1 LTSLRMGLMKMEL
14 ELVCENCGRKR
25 FMRRS
30 TSISF
35 RDSYRSTTYECISCH
50 EWIEVI
56 YNFNLRLI
64 LKGVK
69 N

>member
-1 LTSLRMGLMKMEL
+1 MTSLRMGLMMMNL

-30 TSISF
+30 ASISF

-50 EWIEVI
+50 EWVEVI
-56 YNFNLRLI
+56 YYFDLRKI

-69 N
+69 K